1 MTERGKQVWR
11 EMERIGW
18 ENAPEGF
25 HLEYF
30 EDIIKATKQAL
41 LIDGVVV
48 PKGTLCDCEIRCDVL
63 SDQGERVYVCKG
75 LPE

>member
-11 EMERIGW
+11 ELERIGW

-48 PKGTLCDCEIRCDVL
+48 PKGTLRDVL